1 MSAERTR
8 RDLTS
13 GPIGRTLLKFS
24 LPTLGSN
31 VLQSLNG
38 SVNAAW
44 IGHFL
49 GPAALSAASNANL
62 ILFFL
67 LGTVFGIGMA
77 ATILVGQAV
86 GARDITRAKQI
97 VGTGLTFYVVVSL
110 AVSLAGYVF
119 TPHILSAMHT
129 PPDARPLA
137 IAYLRV
143 IFVALPFLNLLGF
156 ASMVLRGAGDS
167 RTPFMLMG
175 LTVVL
180 DGGLNPL
187 LIFGIGPFHGF
198 GIMGS
203 ALATLTAQV
212 IGIAALWLLLHRR
225 RHFLLLHPHEFGML
239 RPSGAI
245 MHALVFKGFPM
256 GLQMLVI
263 SLAGI
268 AMIGMVNTFG
278 TATTAAYGAVTQLWT
293 YVQMPAVA
301 VGASVSSMVAQNVG
315 ARRWDRVSRI
325 TRYGVLFSIVMTAL
339 PTVVILTF
347 SRAALGL
354 FLGNDAHAIAI
365 GMHINTIAIGTF
377 TLFGIMFVLAG
388 TVRAT
393 GAVVPPLLLLTFSL
407 WGVRIPFARALLP
420 IYGAEAIWWSFPL
433 GMIVAVT
440 LVGLY
445 YKFGRW
451 RRSTMLET
459 DAATGNAASVQPP
472 STSTP
477 PVAPAA
483 AAASPAIASEGR

>member
-1 MSAERTR
+1 MSAAR

-13 GPIGRTLLKFS
+13 GPIGSTLLRFS
-24 LPTLGSN
+24 LPTLGAN

-86 GARDITRAKQI
+86 GARNVARAKEI
-97 VGTGLTFYVVVSL
+97 VGTGLTFYLAISLVV
-110 AVSLAGYVF
+110 AIAGYVF
-119 TPHILSAMHT
+119 TPHILTAMRT

-137 IAYLRV
+137 IDYLRV
-143 IFVALPFLNLLGF
+143 IFIALPFINTLGF
-156 ASMVLRGAGDS
+156 ATMVLRGAGDS
-167 RTPFMLMG
+167 RTPFVLMA

-180 DGGLNPL
+180 DIGLNPL
-187 LIFGIGPFHGF
+187 LIFGIGPVHGY
-198 GIMGS
+198 GIAGS
-203 ALATLTAQV
+203 AMATLTAQV
-212 IGIAALWLLLHRR
+212 IGLVALWVMLHRR
-225 RHFLLLHPHEFGML
+225 RHFLLLQPHEFGLL
-239 RPSGAI
+239 RPAGAI
-245 MHALVFKGFPM
+245 IHSLVFKGIPM
-256 GLQMLVI
+256 GMQLFVV
-263 SLAGI
+263 SLSAI
-268 AMIGMVNTFG
+268 AMIGMVNRFG

-315 ARRWDRVSRI
+315 AHRWDRVSKI
-325 TRYGVLFSIVMTAL
+325 TRYGVLYSVIMTAL
-339 PTVVILTF
+339 PTAVILTF

-354 FLGNDAHAIAI
+354 FLGNEHEAIAI
-365 GMHINTIAIGTF
+365 GMHINEIVIGTF
-377 TLFGIMFVLAG
+377 TLFGIMFVLSG

-420 IYGAEAIWWSFPL
+420 TYGAEAIWWSFPL
-433 GMIVAVT
+433 GMVVAVT

-445 YKFGRW
+445 YKFGNW
-451 RRSTMLET
+451 RRSKMLET
-459 DAATGNAASVQPP
+459 RPAEAVAASAPGSTPAAT
-472 STSTP
+472 
-477 PVAPAA
+477 
-483 AAASPAIASEGR
+483 SPAIVSEGG